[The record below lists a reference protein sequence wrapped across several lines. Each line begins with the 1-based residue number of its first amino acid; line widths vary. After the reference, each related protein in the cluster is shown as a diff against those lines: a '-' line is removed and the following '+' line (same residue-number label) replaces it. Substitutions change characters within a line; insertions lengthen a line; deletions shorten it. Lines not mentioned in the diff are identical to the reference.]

1 MKKTSF
7 IILIMGMLLQSC
19 MTIKQ
24 SSLRMPNPESFKEG
38 NCKISSTGA
47 VYFNILGI
55 MKADFVS
62 AGVKIEYDNLL
73 LYVDPLVVDDTVK
86 ADYIFI
92 THNHLD
98 HFSKADYTK
107 LTKPETIFI
116 GPKTLLKPLKKETL
130 KTVLVGDAVDLGK
143 LKYEVID
150 SYNLNSK
157 LHKKGSDNV
166 GYVLS
171 LGDTRIYV
179 AGDTDF
185 IPEMEKLKNITVAI
199 IPIGTGK
206 TAMTPQT
213 AAKAAN
219 LIHPKMVI
227 PIHYKLGQNQ
237 EKEFTELVDKN
248 IEIKFFPTKEYE

>member
-1 MKKTSF
+1 MKKTYF
-7 IILIMGMLLQSC
+7 IILIVGLMLQSC
-19 MTIKQ
+19 FTIKQ
-24 SSLRMPNPESFKEG
+24 SSLRIPNPESFKVDS
-38 NCKISSTGA
+38 CKISSTGA
-47 VYFNILGI
+47 VYFNIPGI

-62 AGVKIEYDNLL
+62 AGIKIEFDNLL
-73 LYVDPLVVDDTVK
+73 LYIDPLVVDDTLK

-116 GPKTLLKPLKKETL
+116 GPKTLSKKLKNHHL
-130 KTVLVGDAVDLGK
+130 KTVMVGDAVDLGK
-143 LKYEVID
+143 VKYEVVD

-171 LGDTRIYV
+171 LGDTRVYI

-185 IPEMEKLKNITVAI
+185 IPEMEKLKNISVAI

-206 TAMTPQT
+206 TAMTPQ
-213 AAKAAN
+213 AAAQAAN
-219 LIHPKMVI
+219 LIQPRMVI
-227 PIHYKLGQNQ
+227 PIHYKLRKNQ
-237 EKEFTELVDKN
+237 EKEFKVLVDKN
-248 IEIKFFPTKEYE
+248 IEVKFFPTKEYE